1 MSSKIVITGATG
13 FSGSHALEN
22 LSENLNDSYRVIPA
36 CRNKDKLPK
45 IYRDNAFEGNLL
57 NNSYIEKLTKEAD
70 IICHMAS
77 WAELN
82 GTMEDS
88 TKEFLEPT
96 VNLISSA
103 LKNGVKRFIFLSA
116 ITSIPIEEERVHTT
130 LSLEK
135 IWPHYE
141 NVIKIE
147 KYLEEIS
154 KSGMEIIVLRLGLFT
169 GKNYSLGLL
178 PILLPRLKTHLV
190 PWIKNGDSTLP
201 LIDGADIGLAFKLA
215 SITELDKRYNLINIV
230 GKEVPK
236 VKEVFQYLHDKYNYP
251 LPHFSVSFTFA
262 YCIARLMK
270 FVHKF
275 ISYEP
280 LIVPS
285 IVLLLEETGAN
296 NDEAQ
301 KVLNYHPNVHWK
313 DSIDIQIA
321 QMSLEQISN
330 MRMNKK

>member
-1 MSSKIVITGATG
+1 MSYKIVVTGATG
-13 FSGSHALEN
+13 FSGSHVLEGLIEN
-22 LSENLNDSYRVIPA
+22 LDDSYTVIPA

-45 IYRDNAFEGNLL
+45 VYRDTAFEGDLL

-82 GTMEDS
+82 GTIADS
-88 TKEFLEPT
+88 TKNFLEPT

-103 LKNGVKRFIFLSA
+103 LKNGVRRFIFLSA
-116 ITSIPIEEERVHTT
+116 ITSIPIDEERVHTS

-141 NVIKIE
+141 NIIKIE
-147 KYLEEIS
+147 KYLKEIS
-154 KSGMEIIVLRLGLFT
+154 KSGMEIIILRLGLFT

-190 PWIKNGDSTLP
+190 PWIKNGDTTLP
-201 LIDGADIGLAFKLA
+201 LIDGTDIGLAFKLA
-215 SITELDKRYNLINIV
+215 VLTQLDKRYNLINIV

-262 YCIARLMK
+262 YFIARFMK
-270 FVHKF
+270 FAHKF

-285 IVLLLEETGAN
+285 IILLLEETSAN

-301 KVLNYHPNVHWK
+301 KILNYNPNVHWK

-321 QMSLEQISN
+321 QMSREQISN